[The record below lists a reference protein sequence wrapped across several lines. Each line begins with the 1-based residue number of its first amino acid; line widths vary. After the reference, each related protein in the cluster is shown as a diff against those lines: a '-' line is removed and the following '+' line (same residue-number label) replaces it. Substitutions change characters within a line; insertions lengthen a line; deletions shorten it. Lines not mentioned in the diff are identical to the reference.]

1 MIFSHVL
8 YQLSYLARGDESPSD
23 SPGDGQPDRR
33 TDAPRR
39 AALTSHG
46 TGRILVREGDLTVQT
61 VRNRQ
66 PACGFCE
73 GTGLWA
79 DQEGD
84 PDPCPLCEGTGAV
97 PAAAADEAPAME
109 VPLDR
114 LLALLPRLTQP
125 ERQRLYEELH
135 ALYDCRIYRL

>member
-1 MIFSHVL
+1 M
-8 YQLSYLARGDESPSD
+8 
-23 SPGDGQPDRR
+23 
-33 TDAPRR
+33 
-39 AALTSHG
+39 
-46 TGRILVREGDLTVQT
+46 QT

-79 DQEGD
+79 DLEGD

-97 PAAAADEAPAME
+97 PTAAADEAPAME